1 MVYQSN
7 KTSRY
12 IILTLSLFAGLPSLA
27 SYKVYEAALSE
38 SEWIFSGNP
47 LACQLTHSVPHY
59 GNAIF
64 SETAGKK
71 PALRFALNYKRHPIT
86 ATKIASVHSLSP
98 LWQPTQ
104 VPRDLGEITISPGRQ
119 IFKAKDTASWKLL
132 NELEVGRFPT
142 FRYQEFETLEDQV
155 AVSLSAVG
163 FRKSYDEFLDCLTTL
178 VRHNLSELTKMT
190 LRFDFDKY
198 AVRRSYKS
206 KLKALAAYVKY
217 DPSIEVVFLHGHTD
231 SKGSKSYNRRLADKR
246 IAAVKKILMAH
257 GAKEQRFKTVA
268 FGEDNPVASNRR
280 ANGRAKNRRVFIK
293 VAQK

>member
-1 MVYQSN
+1 MAI
-7 KTSRY
+7 KTIAY
-12 IILTLSLFAGLPSLA
+12 FTLAFAIFAGLPSLA
-27 SYKVYEAALSE
+27 SYKVYEADLSE

-47 LACQLTHSVPHY
+47 LSCTLSHSVPHY

-64 SETAGKK
+64 SESAGKK

-86 ATKIASVHSLSP
+86 ATKIASVHSLAP

-104 VPRDLGEITISPGRQ
+104 DPRDLGEIPIRSGPQ
-119 IFKAKDTASWKLL
+119 IFKSSDIASWKLL

-163 FRKSYDEFLDCLTTL
+163 FKQSYDEFLDCLTTL
-178 VRHNLSELTKMT
+178 VRHNLNELTKMT
-190 LRFDFDKY
+190 LRFDFDKH
-198 AVRRSYKS
+198 AVRALYKS

-217 DPSIEVVFLHGHTD
+217 DPNVDVVFINGHTD
-231 SKGSKSYNRRLADKR
+231 SKGSKSYNRALADKR
-246 IAAVKKILMAH
+246 IASVKKILMAE
-257 GAKEQRFKTVA
+257 GADEKRFKTMA
-268 FGEDNPVASNRR
+268 FGEDSPVASNRR
-280 ANGRAKNRRVFIK
+280 ANGRAKNRRVYIR